1 MSTQVYK
8 QMNSQVNQQFQLINQ
23 GKQPLNV
30 ICIFL
35 WNLYNLNIKLFL
47 SIMLTGW
54 LSPWRNRSFILGR
67 QKDTL
72 SKNHRRSVTS
82 RPDRNPHM
90 GYQLLCKVPAF
101 HWVMIGLWGFTVQ
114 HVEHLCQRTPA
125 CHQAGHTYIYT
136 QHTAL
141 GPLKRGGEGK
151 WTRKKNLSKR
161 AHTRGWSWG
170 AGYINIPTSILKN
183 DQKEIKCSHRKP
195 PIPEK
200 QDV

>member
-125 CHQAGHTYIYT
+125 GHQAGHIHIHTTYSPRST
-136 QHTAL
+136 
-141 GPLKRGGEGK
+141 KKRRGGQMNEE
-151 WTRKKNLSKR
+151 
-161 AHTRGWSWG
+161 
-170 AGYINIPTSILKN
+170 
-183 DQKEIKCSHRKP
+183 KEPLQACPHQRL
-195 PIPEK
+195 
-200 QDV
+200 VVGGRVH